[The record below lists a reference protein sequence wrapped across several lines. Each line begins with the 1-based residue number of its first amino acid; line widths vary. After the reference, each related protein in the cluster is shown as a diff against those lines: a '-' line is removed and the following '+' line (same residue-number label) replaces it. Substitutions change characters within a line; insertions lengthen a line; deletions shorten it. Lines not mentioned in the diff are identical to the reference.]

1 MSEEKKRIKL
11 DVVKGYLSGRWSIP
25 QAAQRQ
31 GVNESSVR
39 AWVALYRRHGSA
51 GFGKRYRSYD
61 ATFKL
66 EVLKAVREKALT
78 YQQAA
83 LEFGIRDLAVV
94 GQWARLYDQG
104 GAAAL
109 EPRRKGRH
117 KTMPKSPP
125 NPPDFPSP
133 PSSSDDG
140 RSREEL
146 LKELEYLRM
155 ENAYLK
161 KLDALIQAKRQA
173 AQQKKRS

>member
-11 DVVKGYLSGRWSIP
+11 QVVKGYLSGRWSIP
-25 QAAQRQ
+25 QAAHRL
-31 GVNESSVR
+31 GLNESSVR
-39 AWVALYRRHGSA
+39 SWVALYKRHGPA
-51 GFGKRYRSYD
+51 GFDKRYRSYG
-61 ATFKL
+61 AAFKL
-66 EVLKAVREKALT
+66 EVLKVMREKTLT

-83 LEFGIRDLAVV
+83 LQFGIRDLAVV

-109 EPRRKGRH
+109 EPRRKGRP
-117 KTMPKSPP
+117 KTMPKPP
-125 NPPDFPSP
+125 YPFDQPEP
-133 PSSSDDG
+133 PSNGDDG

-161 KLDALIQAKRQA
+161 KLDALVQAKQQA

>member
-11 DVVKGYLSGRWSIP
+11 QVVKGYLSGRWSIP
-25 QAAQRQ
+25 QVAERH
-31 GVNESSVR
+31 GVNASSVR
-39 AWVALYRRHGSA
+39 AWVALYNRHGPA
-51 GFGKRYRSYD
+51 GFDKRYRSYD
-61 ATFKL
+61 AAFKL
-66 EVLKAVREKALT
+66 EVLKAVREKALS

-83 LEFGIRDLAVV
+83 LQFGVRDLAVV

-109 EPRRKGRH
+109 EPRRKGRR
-117 KTMPKSPP
+117 KNMQKMPP
-125 NPPDFPSP
+125 NSPDQPEP
-133 PSSSDDG
+133 PSSGKDG

-161 KLDALIQAKRQA
+161 KLDALVQAKKLT